1 MSKTTA
7 TIDGKQLALDFTA
20 QVDTLL
26 DAKAQLILA
35 IEAKTTP
42 HQVESADEA
51 CIEIAAAVKRA
62 LRESGLSREELVEG
76 INRYFGRPSTP
87 LDSAQGKP
95 LRDQTHSHTLTIHM
109 LNHYLSK
116 PTDYPIPAYYLFAIH
131 HVCNSLE
138 PARAI
143 VAAEGARVASG
154 AEVRQMQLGK
164 LEETLMEM
172 HRLKRELK
180 GRMP

>member
-1 MSKTTA
+1 MSKTKS
-7 TIDGKQLALDFTA
+7 TIDNKQLALDFTA

-26 DAKAQLILA
+26 NAKAELISA
-35 IEAKTTP
+35 IEAKTAP

-62 LRESGLSREELVEG
+62 LRESGLSREELVDG

-87 LDSAQGKP
+87 L
-95 LRDQTHSHTLTIHM
+95 RDQPHSHALTIHM

-116 PTDYPIPAYYLFAIH
+116 PIDDPIPAYYLFAVH

>member
-7 TIDGKQLALDFTA
+7 TIDIKQLALDFTA

-26 DAKAQLILA
+26 DAKAQLISA

-76 INRYFGRPSTP
+76 INRYFGR
-87 LDSAQGKP
+87 LDALDLPGHKLS
-95 LRDQTHSHTLTIHM
+95 LHM